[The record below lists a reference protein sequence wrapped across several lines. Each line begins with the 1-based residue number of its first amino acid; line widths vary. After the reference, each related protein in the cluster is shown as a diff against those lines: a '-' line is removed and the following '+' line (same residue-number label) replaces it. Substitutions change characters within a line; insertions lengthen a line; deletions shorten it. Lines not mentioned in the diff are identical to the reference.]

1 MNPFNKNK
9 DKLKILT
16 PTTQKKITVSKNLF
30 KENTSYF
37 KLPTYKK
44 NNKETSINYL
54 DEYIEK
60 DFKDIYKKTNKA
72 SVCLYNIHF
81 IKDSPFLSYI
91 FEKKNIDSQTL
102 LTFPVF
108 NIENILNI
116 DSFIDLLNSYL
127 KFKTINFKGYI
138 ENNDN
143 LFLFFE
149 YNDILDITSKNFV
162 SLTIH
167 EICLTKKY
175 YNSNIHESA
184 YTLFFEN
191 PFLMQLRNKHD
202 IPYPTPI
209 VCYYKNDFNKVS
221 NYFGPLKLK
230 NSYYDFYCYDS
241 DFSHFKQKNI
251 SFEKNLT
258 RIILFLLDTKYIF
271 TNNDEINIEG
281 LLNYYSSLFIGK
293 NVYTEKTL
301 DNPESRI
308 VLKNTSDF
316 IIFK

>member
-9 DKLKILT
+9 DKLKTLT

-30 KENTSYF
+30 QENTSYF

-72 SVCLYNIHF
+72 SICLYNIHF
-81 IKDSPFLSYI
+81 IKDTPFLSYI

-108 NIENILNI
+108 NIENTLNI
-116 DSFIDLLNSYL
+116 DSFIDLLKSYL

-138 ENNDN
+138 DNNDN

-308 VLKNTSDF
+308 VLKNASDF

>member
-1 MNPFNKNK
+1 
-9 DKLKILT
+9 
-16 PTTQKKITVSKNLF
+16 TQKKITVSKNLF
-30 KENTSYF
+30 QENTSYF

-72 SVCLYNIHF
+72 SICLYNIHF
-81 IKDSPFLSYI
+81 IKDTPFLSYI

-108 NIENILNI
+108 NIENTLNI
-116 DSFIDLLNSYL
+116 DSFIDLLKSYL

-138 ENNDN
+138 DNNDN

-202 IPYPTPI
+202 
-209 VCYYKNDFNKVS
+209 
-221 NYFGPLKLK
+221 
-230 NSYYDFYCYDS
+230 
-241 DFSHFKQKNI
+241 
-251 SFEKNLT
+251 
-258 RIILFLLDTKYIF
+258 
-271 TNNDEINIEG
+271 
-281 LLNYYSSLFIGK
+281 
-293 NVYTEKTL
+293 
-301 DNPESRI
+301 
-308 VLKNTSDF
+308 
-316 IIFK
+316 